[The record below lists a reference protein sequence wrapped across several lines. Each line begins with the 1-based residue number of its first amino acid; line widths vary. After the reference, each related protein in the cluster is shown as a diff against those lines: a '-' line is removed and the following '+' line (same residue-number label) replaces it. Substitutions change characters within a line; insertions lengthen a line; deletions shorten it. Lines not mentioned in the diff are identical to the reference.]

1 MESLLTYTPNRFGG
15 FSINNFILN
24 KLNMETK
31 ELKIQAPEGYEIDRE
46 ESTLDCIKFKL
57 IKKNITYKDVCN
69 KLFEHSYY
77 FISEHGLIIFYTG
90 KNKFDANNA
99 LTSHQLKRLLALN
112 QLLNIAEYYN
122 KIRGEYN
129 IRYAIT
135 YDFNKCKFNVKS
147 AANADIHSFGVVALF
162 NSEEDA
168 QEVID
173 NPNFQEIL
181 NTVYKL

>member
-1 MESLLTYTPNRFGG
+1 
-15 FSINNFILN
+15 
-24 KLNMETK
+24 METK

-77 FISEHGLIIFYTG
+77 FTNEHGLIIFYTG

-122 KIRGEYN
+122 RLHSTAINTYTIVYN
-129 IRYAIT
+129 KVDKMYHVDMSSSIY
-135 YDFNKCKFNVKS
+135 
-147 AANADIHSFGVVALF
+147 SFGIKAFF
-162 NSEEDA
+162 NRKEDA
-168 QEVID
+168 QAVID
-173 NPNFQEIL
+173 NPNFRKIL
-181 NTVYKL
+181 DTIYKS

>member
-1 MESLLTYTPNRFGG
+1 MD
-15 FSINNFILN
+15 
-24 KLNMETK
+24 TK

-69 KLFEHSYY
+69 KLFEHFYY
-77 FISEHGLIIFYTG
+77 FINEREGIIFCTG

-122 KIRGEYN
+122 SKNTTTVQYRIIYSQYSCEYEVN
-129 IRYAIT
+129 AVNVNAVNYGIIP
-135 YDFNKCKFNVKS
+135 KFNR
-147 AANADIHSFGVVALF
+147 I
-162 NSEEDA
+162 EDA
-168 QEVID
+168 QAVID
-173 NPNFQEIL
+173 NPNFREIL
-181 NTVYKL
+181 DTIYKD